1 MGSRQFRE
9 ALEQH
14 LAPPFGNACGSH
26 VAPLS
31 GREGY
36 RHCKKNRRGKPRKAK
51 GRTVLKSLDN
61 LRGKALPLFW
71 RGRVWEGEVLSVLKL
86 EE

>member
-36 RHCKKNRRGKPRKAK
+36 RHCKKKPRRKAEE
-51 GRTVLKSLDN
+51 S
-61 LRGKALPLFW
+61 
-71 RGRVWEGEVLSVLKL
+71 EGAYGFEIP
-86 EE
+86 